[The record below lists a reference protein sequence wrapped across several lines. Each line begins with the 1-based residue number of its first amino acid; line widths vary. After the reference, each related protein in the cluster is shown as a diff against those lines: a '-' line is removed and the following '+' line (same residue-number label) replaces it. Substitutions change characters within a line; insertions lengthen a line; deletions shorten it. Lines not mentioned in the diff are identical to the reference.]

1 MFVTLYIYVV
11 ESNIF
16 CIKNWSELYFDRMS
30 TQSISNHRRS
40 SYKNILASVGDQLA
54 YFVARTMQSQKEN
67 PLRYFMAKKKDM
79 TNLSSRLQENPPLSV

>member
-1 MFVTLYIYVV
+1 MATK
-11 ESNIF
+11 S
-16 CIKNWSELYFDRMS
+16 
-30 TQSISNHRRS
+30 
-40 SYKNILASVGDQLA
+40 LASVGDQLA